1 MLRGRPVHGAAA
13 SHARTGVHTNNIKI
27 GEQLSKLQAK
37 CFFDVLCAPFG
48 AFSAL
53 TLLVGRQQ
61 GHPVSTRGL

>member
-1 MLRGRPVHGAAA
+1 MQ
-13 SHARTGVHTNNIKI
+13 TIKI